1 MTLYAAPMLKAD
13 AWCVR
18 SRFDG
23 QLVASYLN
31 RADAEA
37 IAQRGSAGT
46 ILPAIAIQEGERVT
60 RAAANDSIRHLPT
73 ALASNG
79 GTELPICLVK
89 FAPSKR

>member
-37 IAQRGSAGT
+37 IAQRGAVIKSS
-46 ILPAIAIQEGERVT
+46 PSSQ
-60 RAAANDSIRHLPT
+60 DSD
-73 ALASNG
+73 A
-79 GTELPICLVK
+79 E
-89 FAPSKR
+89 KR

>member
-37 IAQRGSAGT
+37 IAQRGATHEQLGQD
-46 ILPAIAIQEGERVT
+46 L
-60 RAAANDSIRHLPT
+60 
-73 ALASNG
+73 SNAFDFKQ
-79 GTELPICLVK
+79 P
-89 FAPSKR
+89 